1 MKNKILQSGDEKVV
15 LKPGLCQF
23 YHLDF
28 LKEGPPKA
36 ARSVDGFTLVEVI
49 IVVVILAIA
58 AMMAVPMM
66 SSADTFQVRSAASM
80 LASDLEYAKNCAI
93 SRGETFSVNFNYD
106 NGYRLEDASGS
117 PIEHPVKKGFDYVV
131 DFASDGRLD
140 KVKIDEVNLSDSIIE
155 FDCLGSPDE
164 GGTITLN
171 AGGETI
177 VVTVEPVTG
186 YVSISN

>member
-1 MKNKILQSGDEKVV
+1 MKNKILQNGRNGSRDTGDVRRV
-15 LKPGLCQF
+15 
-23 YHLDF
+23 
-28 LKEGPPKA
+28 KEGQPKA
-36 ARSVDGFTLVEVI
+36 DCSVDGFTLVEVI

-93 SRGETFSVNFNYD
+93 SMGETFSVVFDKAANSYW
-106 NGYRLEDASGS
+106 LEDANGS
-117 PIEHPVKKGFDYVV
+117 RIEHPVKKGFDYVV
-131 DFASDGRLD
+131 DFHSDGRLD
-140 KVKIDEVNLSDSIIE
+140 KVTIDEVNLSDSIVE

-177 VVTVEPVTG
+177 VVSIEPVTG
-186 YVSISN
+186 YISISN

>member
-1 MKNKILQSGDEKVV
+1 MKNKILQSGGNGSRNTEDVTRI
-15 LKPGLCQF
+15 
-23 YHLDF
+23 
-28 LKEGPPKA
+28 KEGIIRH
-36 ARSVDGFTLVEVI
+36 RSVNGFTLVEVI

-93 SRGETFSVNFNYD
+93 SRGETFSVDFNYD
-106 NGYRLEDASGS
+106 NGYQLKDANGDL
-117 PIEHPVKKGFDYVV
+117 IEHPVKKGFDYVV

-140 KVKIDEVNLSDSIIE
+140 KVKIDEVNLSDSIVE

-171 AGGETI
+171 AGGEII
-177 VVTVEPVTG
+177 VVSIEPVTG